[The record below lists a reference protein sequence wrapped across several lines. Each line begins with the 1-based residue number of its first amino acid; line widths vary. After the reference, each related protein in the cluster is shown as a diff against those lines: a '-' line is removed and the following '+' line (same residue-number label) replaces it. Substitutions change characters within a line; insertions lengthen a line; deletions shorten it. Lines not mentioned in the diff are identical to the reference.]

1 EPIRKIKALDLCN
14 QIIIMKEIL
23 STITTS
29 LFNATILF
37 NSTHAVFN
45 VNFGLPHDEIG
56 WFSIGHGTTMSNSRM
71 MIMWPLK
78 QNDGNVQWMKAYCK
92 ASGHAL
98 PTTILSPHIDS
109 VRIEGSQANQMTY
122 TRPLMLSD
130 VDTFQRD
137 VDQRVVWA
145 MSSVLPNIDD
155 GSLGLGFHDKGYGSA
170 ILNFS
175 PSPMVTGLVR
185 SSAVG
190 VNEHVHSKRHD
201 TLITLHATFLAISW
215 GMIAPLAIVLARFL
229 RQKGSPR
236 WIRVHWILQ
245 LINLIF
251 TFIGILCAAFAV
263 GSGSHHDSFQKR
275 LGFFV
280 VLCMLAQ
287 ACGGYFIHRSANKP
301 RTDSDDPQ
309 PRKSI
314 ANQLHK
320 LGGCVLVITAW
331 VTIVLGIK
339 EWEFLGRG
347 TPLAV
352 SILIGITCT
361 LLTLVYATLIIRAK
375 FANQN
380 MAKGVKLG

>member
-1 EPIRKIKALDLCN
+1 
-14 QIIIMKEIL
+14 MKEIL

-155 GSLGLGFHDKGYGSA
+155 GSLG
-170 ILNFS
+170 
-175 PSPMVTGLVR
+175 

-215 GMIAPLAIVLARFL
+215 GMIAPLALSWHVSSVRKGPQMDPGPLDPSTHQLDLYLHRHPLRGFCSRLRF
-229 RQKGSPR
+229 SP
-236 WIRVHWILQ
+236 
-245 LINLIF
+245 
-251 TFIGILCAAFAV
+251 
-263 GSGSHHDSFQKR
+263 
-275 LGFFV
+275 
-280 VLCMLAQ
+280 
-287 ACGGYFIHRSANKP
+287 
-301 RTDSDDPQ
+301 
-309 PRKSI
+309 
-314 ANQLHK
+314 
-320 LGGCVLVITAW
+320 
-331 VTIVLGIK
+331 
-339 EWEFLGRG
+339 
-347 TPLAV
+347 
-352 SILIGITCT
+352 
-361 LLTLVYATLIIRAK
+361 
-375 FANQN
+375 
-380 MAKGVKLG
+380 